1 MGFRISAAAAIAT
14 LAILGVAGGAAASN
28 SSFWTDPPGDSK
40 SAPDLTVVTAAS
52 DDAGKITFTLTYA
65 NRPAGLT
72 DDDQV
77 QIWLDA
83 DDSASTGD
91 SGFDYILVLEKAGA
105 FLKQATPA
113 GPVDTLETTVSG
125 SADGRTAAVNRSEV
139 GNTAKFDFFV
149 RTVAKSDLSADEAP
163 DASDR
168 VFVFSLT
175 APLPTKITVV
185 FSPKTPKAGA
195 SFLATVALVELEDG
209 SRMLAL
215 QGVSCTSTLNG
226 KPIRATVIPAACVWK
241 LPKSAK
247 GKRLVI
253 RISVSN
259 NGSKKTFGPWKFKVR

>member
-1 MGFRISAAAAIAT
+1 MGFRISSAAAIAT

-28 SSFWTDPPGDSK
+28 ANFWTDPSGDSK
-40 SAPDLTVVTAAS
+40 NAADLTVVAAAS
-52 DDAGKITFTLTYA
+52 DDAGKITFTLTYG

-83 DDSASTGD
+83 DDSAATGNG
-91 SGFDYILVLEKAGA
+91 GFDYILVLEKAGA
-105 FLKQATPA
+105 FLKQATPG
-113 GPVDTLETTVSG
+113 GPVDTPETTVSG
-125 SADGRTAAVNRSEV
+125 SAEGRTASVNRSEV

-149 RTVAKSDLSADEAP
+149 RALAKSDLSTDEAP
-163 DASDR
+163 DSADR
-168 VFVFSLT
+168 TFVFRLT
-175 APLPTKITVV
+175 APRPAKVSVV
-185 FSPKTPKAGA
+185 FAPKTPKAGA

-209 SRMLAL
+209 TRMLAL

-226 KPIRATVIPAACVWK
+226 KPIRARVIPAACVWK
-241 LPKSAK
+241 LSKSGK